1 MEELKMTNSK
11 KMAMEQLEIVAGG
24 TYPQSME
31 VANFLQKAGYR
42 GLFKGAK
49 VNFDHLR
56 KAVNSLGFECN
67 DRGGFFDQNTY
78 VNKLT
83 GRVYTHEEFKIALKV
98 KFPRVA

>member
-1 MEELKMTNSK
+1 MTNSK

-31 VANFLQKAGYR
+31 VATFLQKAGFK
-42 GLFKGAK
+42 GLFKGFK
-49 VNFDHLR
+49 VDFDNLR
-56 KAVNSLGFECN
+56 KAVDSLGFNCN

-78 VNKLT
+78 VNKVT
-83 GRVYTHEEFKIALKV
+83 GMEYTHEEFKLALRI